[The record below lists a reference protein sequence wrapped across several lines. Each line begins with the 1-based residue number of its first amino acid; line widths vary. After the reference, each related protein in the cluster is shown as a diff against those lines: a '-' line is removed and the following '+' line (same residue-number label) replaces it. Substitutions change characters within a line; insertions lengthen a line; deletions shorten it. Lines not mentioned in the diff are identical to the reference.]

1 MFVILAVFPRTR
13 PTLCSLRKSVQPDQE
28 HIRRT
33 ENALKI
39 WILEAKGLVNKK
51 RYVSIPP
58 VCELAKPNCP
68 PPPPVPMPAQV
79 LLRTVPGQNAVRAD
93 VVETKI

>member
-1 MFVILAVFPRTR
+1 MYFNY
-13 PTLCSLRKSVQPDQE
+13 SLRKSVEPDQE

-51 RYVSIPP
+51 
-58 VCELAKPNCP
+58 K
-68 PPPPVPMPAQV
+68 
-79 LLRTVPGQNAVRAD
+79 
-93 VVETKI
+93 